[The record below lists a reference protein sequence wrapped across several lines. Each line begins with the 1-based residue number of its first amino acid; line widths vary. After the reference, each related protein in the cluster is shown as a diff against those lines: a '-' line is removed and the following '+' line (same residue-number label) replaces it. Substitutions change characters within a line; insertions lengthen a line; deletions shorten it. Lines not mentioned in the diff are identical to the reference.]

1 MTSEPASPPRPPG
14 IREARRDPSVVA
26 MEESVEKGNGS
37 EGTATGPAP
46 GADEI
51 GELRRLLLVAEE
63 AQVSRIQQRLDDPE
77 IYAEDV
83 SRVLPEALLL
93 RSAKDDDLSRA
104 LQPTVE
110 KAIVTSVRRDPQT
123 LVDALF
129 PVMGPAIR
137 KAIASALASMVE
149 SFSQTLEHS
158 FSVRGLKWRL
168 EAWRTG
174 KPLAEVI
181 LLRTLVYR
189 VEQVFLIHRES
200 GLLLQHV
207 SASARG
213 VQDADMVS
221 GMLTAIRDFVH
232 DSFGGREG
240 DSLDAFQVG
249 EFSVWIEP
257 GPLATLAAVIR
268 GNAPKGLRPV
278 FTEAIERIHAE
289 QGTALREF
297 EGDAAPFERSRPH
310 LEACLRA
317 ELQKSEPAPAAR
329 KHRAVA
335 FLRAAV
341 VAALVALGV
350 WIVFAA
356 RRNRRWESYLGSLAA
371 KPGLVVTE
379 SGRRGGKYFVNGLR
393 DPLAADP
400 VAMLGVHRL
409 APEGVESDWKP
420 YQALAPEIVAVRAR
434 QVLDAP
440 ASVILQVRGGALV
453 AAGSA
458 PRGWIEEARDRVRSI
473 AGITGYDDRAL
484 ADAES
489 IELESLRRRIE
500 GRVILF
506 ALGSAEVSAAGDARI
521 RETAGDARALALLAA
536 KVGRGARLEVVGRGD
551 SVGTEEV
558 NLGISSRRAD
568 RVAAALERDG
578 VGALTLAPSGV
589 GSTRPI
595 RPEVTEK
602 DRELNRSVSFR
613 VVLADGPGQESPRR

>member
-1 MTSEPASPPRPPG
+1 MDDSL
-14 IREARRDPSVVA
+14 
-26 MEESVEKGNGS
+26 EKGNGS
-37 EGTATGPAP
+37 EGTAP
-46 GADEI
+46 GADELE
-51 GELRRLLLVAEE
+51 ELRRLLLVAEE

-77 IYAEDV
+77 IHAEDV
-83 SRVLPEALLL
+83 SHVLPEAFLL
-93 RSAKDDDLSRA
+93 RSAKDEDLTRA

-158 FSVRGLKWRL
+158 FSVRGMKWRL

-189 VEQVFLIHRES
+189 VEQIFLIHRES

-207 SASARG
+207 SASASG

-268 GNAPKGLRPV
+268 GNAPKGLRAV

-329 KHRAVA
+329 KRRAVA
-335 FLRAAV
+335 FLRAGL
-341 VAALVALGV
+341 VAALVAIGV
-350 WIVFAA
+350 WLVFAA
-356 RRNRRWESYLGSLAA
+356 RSNRRWESYLASLAT

-379 SGRRGGKYFVNGLR
+379 SGRRGGRYFVNGLR

-409 APEGVESDWKP
+409 SPDGVRSAWKP
-420 YQALAPEIVAVRAR
+420 YQALDPEIVAARAR
-434 QVLDAP
+434 HALEAP

-458 PRGWIEEARDRVRSI
+458 PRRWIEEARSRARAIV
-473 AGITGYDDRAL
+473 GITGYDDRAL
-484 ADAES
+484 ARTET
-489 IELESLRRRIE
+489 IELERLRRRIE
-500 GRVILF
+500 GRLILF
-506 ALGSAEVSAAGDARI
+506 ALGSSEVSLAEEEKI
-521 RETAGDARALALLAA
+521 RETAKDARSLPPLAA
-536 KVGRGARLEVVGRGD
+536 ELRRGARLEVIGRGD
-551 SVGTEEV
+551 SIGTEEV
-558 NLGISSRRAD
+558 NFGISSRRAD
-568 RVAAALERDG
+568 RVATALAVEG
-578 VGALTLAPSGV
+578 VGALALAPSGV

-595 RPEVTEK
+595 RPELTEK

-613 VVLADGPGQESPRR
+613 VVLADDPGQESPRR

>member
-1 MTSEPASPPRPPG
+1 MTSGPAYRA
-14 IREARRDPSVVA
+14 ARRNARIVV
-26 MEESVEKGNGS
+26 MDDSLEKGNGS
-37 EGTATGPAP
+37 EGAGNGPAP
-46 GADEI
+46 VPDPL

-63 AQVSRIQQRLDDPE
+63 AQVSRLQERLDDPE
-77 IYAEDV
+77 IHAEDV
-83 SRVLPEALLL
+83 SRVLPEALVL
-93 RSAKDDDLSRA
+93 RSAKDDDLARA

-158 FSVRGLKWRL
+158 LSVRGIKWRL

-240 DSLDAFQVG
+240 DSLDSVQVG
-249 EFSVWIEP
+249 EFSVWIEQ
-257 GPLATLAAVIR
+257 GPQAALAAVIR
-268 GNAPKGLRPV
+268 GNAPKALRPV
-278 FTEAIERIHAE
+278 FTEAIERIHADQE
-289 QGTALREF
+289 EELRDF
-297 EGDAAPFERSRPH
+297 AGDAAPFERSRPH

-329 KHRAVA
+329 KRRAVG
-335 FLRAAV
+335 FLRAALL
-341 VAALVALGV
+341 AALVAIGIWV
-350 WIVFAA
+350 VFVA
-356 RRNRRWESYLGSLAA
+356 RRNRRWESYLGSLAT

-379 SGRRGGKYFVNGLR
+379 SGRRGGKYFVTGLR

-400 VAMLGVHRL
+400 VAMLAVHRL
-409 APEGVESDWKP
+409 APDGVRSDWKP
-420 YQALAPEIVAVRAR
+420 YQALAPEIIAARAR
-434 QVLDAP
+434 HVLDAP
-440 ASVILQVRGGALV
+440 ASVILQMRSGALV

-458 PRGWIEEARDRVRSI
+458 PHSWIETARERARAI

-484 ADAES
+484 VDTES
-489 IELESLRRRIE
+489 AELEQLRRRIE
-500 GRVILF
+500 GRVVLF
-506 ALGSAEVSAAGDARI
+506 ALGSSEISGAEEAKV
-521 RETAGDARALALLAA
+521 RETAGDVRTLSDLAA
-536 KVGRGARLEVVGRGD
+536 RLRRPARLEVTGRGD

-568 RVAAALERDG
+568 RVAAALAREG
-578 VGALTLAPSGV
+578 VGSVALAPSGV
-589 GSTRPI
+589 GSALPI
-595 RPEVTEK
+595 RPERTEK

-613 VVLADGPGQESPRR
+613 VVLADGHEKESPDR